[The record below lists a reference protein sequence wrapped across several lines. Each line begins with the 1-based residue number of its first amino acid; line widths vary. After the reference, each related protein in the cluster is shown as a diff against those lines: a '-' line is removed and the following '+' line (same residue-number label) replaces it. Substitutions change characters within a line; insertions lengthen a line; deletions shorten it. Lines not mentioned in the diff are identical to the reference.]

1 MAPRRDDPEMITALQ
16 HFIDALREAGAIDE
30 SFSER
35 DRDRILGLTGIA
47 AHSIVRPAG
56 PFASLAAG
64 YLLGASRAGS
74 WGEAIDEVQ
83 ALVRAYTPEQAA
95 SASGDESMPGAP
107 ASAPEEPAP
116 APEGPASAAEETEA

>member
-83 ALVRAYTPEQAA
+83 GLVRAYTPEQPA
-95 SASGDESMPGAP
+95 SASD
-107 ASAPEEPAP
+107 EPAP
-116 APEGPASAAEETEA
+116 AAEEASASASEETEA